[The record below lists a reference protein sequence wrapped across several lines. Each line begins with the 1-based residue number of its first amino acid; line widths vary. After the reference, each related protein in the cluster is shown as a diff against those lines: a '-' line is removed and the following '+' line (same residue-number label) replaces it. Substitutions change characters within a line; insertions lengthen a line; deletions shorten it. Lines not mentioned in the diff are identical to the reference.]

1 MAKTQVNLRLEESTA
16 EMAKQ
21 AAETRH
27 IPVNE
32 YVEQLIRAD
41 NEELREKFLAG
52 VQEVLDGY
60 GDLIDEIEA
69 AAA

>member
-21 AAETRH
+21 AAATRH

-41 NEELREKFLAG
+41 NEELREKFLDG
-52 VQEVLDGY
+52 VKEVLDGY

-69 AAA
+69 AA